1 MVTAMI
7 SITRA
12 LIAEHQML
20 VVLFEEV
27 ERLLPGLVRLE
38 EVRRAARMVE
48 GLLLN
53 HAEVEKDL
61 LMLVRGQVSAERPWY
76 DRCHNEHQE
85 IDSRLIQVH
94 SARNVACARSLL
106 RGALAA
112 SRKHFKVEEL
122 KVFPLIER
130 EVKPEIL
137 IKLGT
142 VWFLQRCAPANWTM

>member
-1 MVTAMI
+1 MI
-7 SITRA
+7 PITRA
-12 LIAEHQML
+12 LIAEHEML
-20 VVLFEEV
+20 LVLFEEV
-27 ERLLPGLVRLE
+27 EKLLPGHVRLG

-53 HAEVEKDL
+53 HAEVEEDL
-61 LMLVRGQVSAERPWY
+61 LLLARAQVSAERRWY
-76 DRCHNEHQE
+76 ERCHKEHQE
-85 IDSRLIQVH
+85 IDSRLTQVR
-94 SARNVACARSLL
+94 SARNVARARSLL

-130 EVKPEIL
+130 GVKPETL

-142 VWFLQRCAPANWTM
+142 TWFLQRHAPTNWTL